1 MDSVILYKSREVK
14 HCPPHFIKVPVHLKS
29 TTSPLNVNS
38 SMHQLVEGSSTA
50 RVAIRNWLHESIKNR
65 FFIGETFNNV
75 DGFLIESFSVA
86 FEDPADATYFTLLL
100 PSFLE

>member
-14 HCPPHFIKVPVHLKS
+14 HCPPHFIKVPVAIKS
-29 TTSPLNVNS
+29 TTS
-38 SMHQLVEGSSTA
+38 SMHQIVDSHPEA
-50 RVAIRNWLHESIKNR
+50 RILIRNWLHETIKNR
-65 FFIGETFNNV
+65 FFIGASFSAA